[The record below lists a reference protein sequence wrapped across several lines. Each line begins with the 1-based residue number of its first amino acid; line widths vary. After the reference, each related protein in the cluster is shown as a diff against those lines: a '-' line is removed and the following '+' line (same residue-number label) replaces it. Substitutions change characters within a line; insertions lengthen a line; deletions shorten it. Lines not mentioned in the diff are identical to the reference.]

1 MNTSDTVTFSTYPHS
16 EQLKIAVEHT
26 RADAQARGDSTPH
39 VMFCG
44 GFHSEMQGTK
54 AAAIKTHCQQNGWH
68 YTRFDYRGHGQ
79 SDGDPSGFT
88 LQHWLEDT
96 LAVLAEHPQPTV
108 LVGSS
113 MGAWL
118 ASLAALQN
126 PDSVCALLLIA
137 AAPDFVQRLITPHL
151 SPSEIW
157 DLQQGQ
163 TVNLPTKYE
172 SPHPITQAL
181 LDGSSELSL
190 LDGDALGSLSC
201 PVRLIHGTADI
212 DVPYDLATEY
222 LTKLPPSHDA
232 RLTLLHNADHRLSDE
247 RSLSY
252 INHELS
258 MLVDHVS

>member
-1 MNTSDTVTFSTYPHS
+1 MNTSDTVTFGTYPHT

-26 RADAQARGDSTPH
+26 RAATQTHDESTPH

-44 GFHSEMQGTK
+44 GFHSTMQGTK
-54 AAAIKTHCQQNGWH
+54 AAALKAHCQQNGWH

-79 SDGDPSGFT
+79 SDGEPAGFT
-88 LQHWLEDT
+88 LQDWLEDT
-96 LAVLAEHPQPTV
+96 LAVLADYPQPTL

-118 ASLAALQN
+118 ASLAALQQ
-126 PDSVCALLLIA
+126 PGSVCALLLIA
-137 AAPDFVQRLITPHL
+137 AAPDFVQRLVTPL
-151 SPSEIW
+151 LTPTDVW

-172 SPHPITQAL
+172 SPHPVTQAL
-181 LDGSSELSL
+181 LDGAAGLSL
-190 LDGDALGSLSC
+190 LDSDALGSLSC
-201 PVRLIHGTADI
+201 PVRLVHGTADI
-212 DVPYDLATEY
+212 DVPYDLATQY
-222 LTKLPPSHDA
+222 LTKLPESHDA
-232 RLTLLHNADHRLSDE
+232 RLTLLHNTDHRLSDD

-252 INHELS
+252 IKHELS